1 MWKKVGAEPT
11 SLNPVC
17 PSGHMGP
24 ASPHPDRLRTSLRRS
39 QKFSQILRVAL
50 VYVSGL
56 CYITYMNTLDEIKTQ
71 VFCSQCGFVTSQFI
85 EFGGEFWCEQE
96 CVKML
101 PTEADMEAEAASRM
115 ARELSSLM
123 DEVDALGVA
132 VTSEDSEDAVMA
144 RIEFLA
150 NYLSWFYPQLL
161 DKRFS

>member
-1 MWKKVGAEPT
+1 
-11 SLNPVC
+11 
-17 PSGHMGP
+17 
-24 ASPHPDRLRTSLRRS
+24 
-39 QKFSQILRVAL
+39 
-50 VYVSGL
+50 
-56 CYITYMNTLDEIKTQ
+56 MNTLDEIKTQ
-71 VFCSQCGFVTSQFI
+71 VFCSQCGFVTSNFI
-85 EFGGEFWCEQE
+85 EWADEFYCEEE

-101 PTEADMEAEAASRM
+101 PTEADMLDEQASRW
-115 ARELSSLM
+115 ARELTSLM

>member
-1 MWKKVGAEPT
+1 
-11 SLNPVC
+11 
-17 PSGHMGP
+17 
-24 ASPHPDRLRTSLRRS
+24 
-39 QKFSQILRVAL
+39 
-50 VYVSGL
+50 
-56 CYITYMNTLDEIKTQ
+56 MNTLDEIKTQ

-101 PTEADMEAEAASRM
+101 PTEADLETEQASRWS
-115 ARELSSLM
+115 RELTSLM

-132 VTSEDSEDAVMA
+132 ATSEESEDEVMA

-150 NYLSWFYPQLL
+150 NYLSWFYPELL